1 MNEIKISGKYCKD
14 IIVKTQDIEEAALE
28 QLYRLSDT
36 PVYEGLRIRV
46 MPDVHEGKGSVIGFT
61 CPAPEFISPQIVGCD
76 IGCGVTCVEFDK
88 PLLKEQYELFNMR
101 VQRDIPMGKDLCGR
115 GPGKDHEKT
124 LLDLINIRLG
134 QARKCG
140 VDICVSRFNTT
151 DELDKW
157 ARTRRI
163 DTAVLWKA
171 LGTVG
176 GGNHFIEYGE
186 TPAGADAMG
195 IMHGAV
201 TVHTGSRNP
210 GLRVFNYWQDMAD
223 SDREGRKK
231 VKELEKEAKI
241 LYVRKYGAIR
251 DNEAFRKW
259 MAPYVDERMTR
270 VCPKG
275 YLCGDDRDGYLT
287 DMVIMQAWAEYNRML
302 ILERITAIYTKL
314 TGAVPVGTVESV
326 HNYIDFRCPGGEP
339 MIRKGAVRA
348 VEGERLIIPF
358 NMRDGI
364 ALCIG
369 KGNPEWNWSA
379 PHGSG
384 RRLARGRASRELT
397 MEQYLKETENLF
409 STTINESTLD
419 ESPMAYRSVSEVLPL
434 IEETC
439 EVVKMITPKISIKA
453 SGDCEIPRC
462 WK

>member
-1 MNEIKISGKYCKD
+1 MNEIKISGAYCKD
-14 IIVKTQDIEEAALE
+14 LVIKTEDIEASALE
-28 QLYRLSDT
+28 QLHTLSDT
-36 PVYEGLRIRV
+36 PVYNGLRIRV
-46 MPDVHEGKGSVIGFT
+46 MPDVHSGKGSVIGFT
-61 CPAPEFISPQIVGCD
+61 CPAPQYLNPQIVGCD
-76 IGCGVTCVEFDK
+76 IGCGVECWEFDK
-88 PLLKEQYELFNMR
+88 PLLKEQYALFNMR
-101 VQRDIPMGKDLCGR
+101 VQKEIPMGKDLCEH
-115 GPGKDHEKT
+115 GPDKSSEKA
-124 LLDLINIRLG
+124 LLNLINTRLH
-134 QARKCG
+134 QARSIG
-140 VDICVSRFNTT
+140 VACHTDRFATT

-186 TPAGADAMG
+186 TGGNTGPGVV
-195 IMHGAV
+195 HGAV

-210 GLRVFNYWQDMAD
+210 GLKVFNYWQNIAD
-223 SDREGRKK
+223 SGKEGKK
-231 VKELEKEAKI
+231 VAKELEKEAKAV
-241 LYVRKYGAIR
+241 YVRKYGAIR
-251 DNEAFRKW
+251 DNKAFRKW
-259 MAPYVDERMTR
+259 MGQYVDERMTR

-275 YLCGDDRDGYLT
+275 YLDGEERDGYLT
-287 DMVIMQAWAEYNRML
+287 DMVIMQAWADFNRKL
-302 ILERITAIYTKL
+302 ILSRIAQIYCKL
-314 TGAVPVGTVESV
+314 TGAVIADMIDSV

-348 VEGERLIIPF
+348 VAGEKLIIPF

-364 ALCIG
+364 AICTG

-384 RRLARGRASRELT
+384 RKLARGKASRELT
-397 MEQYLKETENLF
+397 MEQYLKETSDLF

-419 ESPMAYRSVSEVLPL
+419 ESPMAYRSVGEVLPL
-434 IEETC
+434 ISETC
-439 EVVKMITPKISIKA
+439 ELVKMITPKISIKA